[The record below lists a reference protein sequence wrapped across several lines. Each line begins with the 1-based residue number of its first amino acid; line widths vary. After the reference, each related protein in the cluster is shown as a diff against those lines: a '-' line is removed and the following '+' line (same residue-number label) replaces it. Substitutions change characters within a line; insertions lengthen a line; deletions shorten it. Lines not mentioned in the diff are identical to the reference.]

1 MFIQFAGLHTHQPCS
16 LSSDGDQVQSNK
28 GLLQQEKLQGAYAP
42 NTLGA
47 SPFSCALVH
56 WQQQLLPT

>member
-16 LSSDGDQVQSNK
+16 LSSDGDQVQRSK
-28 GLLQQEKLQGAYAP
+28 GLLQQEELQGTCAP
-42 NTLGA
+42 NMLGA

-56 WQQQLLPT
+56 